1 LEKKAEKEGL
11 EIKWIPTENGKLDL
25 EQAKKI

>member
-1 LEKKAEKEGL
+1 LEKKKAEKEGL

-25 EQAKKI
+25 EQAKI